1 MKKEGVN
8 LPENAAELQ
17 STVLE
22 LNKKLEDLKERER
35 QYELEN
41 NLLREQIKAL
51 THRLYGRKSEKYHLD
66 SDEEQRTLFDELEE
80 QEEVEEEESEAIE
93 IKPHKRK
100 KPGRKPLPADLP
112 REDVIHDLEPE
123 EKMCGCG
130 CEMVRMGEEV
140 SEKLEMT
147 PATFTVKRHIRYKY
161 TCKNCEGLEDKGGAV
176 KIAPVPVQLIPK
188 SLCTPSLLA
197 NIVIGKF
204 ADSLPLY
211 RQENQFKRYGID
223 LPRSTMS
230 NWLLKVY
237 LMCQPLIELLRLELL
252 SGPLIGA
259 DETTM
264 QVLKENGRS
273 PTSTSYMWCF
283 RGGPP
288 GRPVVLY
295 KYAPSRSGEVAAG
308 MLKGYQGYVQTDAFA
323 GYNFL
328 DDIPGITHVGCWSH
342 TRRNFIDVITLV
354 GKKKISGKAD
364 KALSLIAKLY
374 KVEKEAREAELT
386 AEELHEKR
394 QLESKSVVLEFEA
407 FVKENCPRVLPKS
420 ALGKAL
426 QYSVKQM
433 PRLKVFLESGLI
445 PLDNNLVENAIRP
458 YAVGRK
464 NWLFSY
470 HADGAA
476 ASALYYS
483 LTETAKANGLEPYSY
498 FLYLF
503 KNLPFAATQEDYKKL
518 LPQYL
523 DREKLIQK

>member
-1 MKKEGVN
+1 MEKEGAN

-17 STVLE
+17 SMVSE
-22 LNKKLEDLKERER
+22 FREKQK
-35 QYELEN
+35 QYELEIK
-41 NLLREQIKAL
+41 LLREQIKAL
-51 THRLYGRKSEKYHLD
+51 NHRLYGRKSEKYYLD
-66 SDEEQRTLFDELEE
+66 SDEEQRTLFDDL
-80 QEEVEEEESEAIE
+80 EEEEDIEEKEPESTE
-93 IKPHKRK
+93 IKSHKRK
-100 KPGRKPLPADLP
+100 KPGRKPLPADFP
-112 REDVIHDLEPE
+112 REDVIHDLKPE

-130 CEMVRMGEEV
+130 CEMERIGEAV

-161 TCKNCEGLEDKGGAV
+161 ACKNCEGVEDEGGAV

-188 SLCTPSLLA
+188 GYCTPSLLA
-197 NIVIGKF
+197 HVVTSKF
-204 ADSLPLY
+204 VDSLPLK

-223 LPRSTMS
+223 IPRSSMC

-295 KYAPSRSGEVAAG
+295 KYAPSRSGEVAAE

-328 DDIPGITHVGCWSH
+328 DDLPGITHVGCWSH
-342 TRRNFIDVITLV
+342 ARRNFIDVITLV
-354 GKKKISGKAD
+354 GKKKVSGKAD

-374 KVEKEAREAELT
+374 KVEKEAREAEFT
-386 AEELHEKR
+386 VEELHEKR
-394 QLESKSVVLEFEA
+394 QLESKPVVLEFEA

-433 PRLKVFLESGLI
+433 ARLKVFLESGLI
-445 PLDNNLVENAIRP
+445 PLDNNLVENEIRP
-458 YAVGRK
+458 FAVGRK

-470 HADGAA
+470 HADGAT
-476 ASALYYS
+476 ASALYYT
-483 LTETAKANGLEPYSY
+483 LTRNAIVNGLDPNKY
-498 FLYLF
+498 LKYLF
-503 KNLPFAATQEDYKKL
+503 ENLPYATTLEDYKKL
-518 LPQYL
+518 LPQYV
-523 DREKLIQK
+523 DRDKLI

>member
-1 MKKEGVN
+1 MEKEGEN
-8 LPENAAELQ
+8 LPETITNLQVMVSEL
-17 STVLE
+17 
-22 LNKKLEDLKERER
+22 REKQR

-51 THRLYGRKSEKYHLD
+51 THRLYGKKSEKYHLD
-66 SDEEQRTLFDELEE
+66 SDEEQRVLFEE
-80 QEEVEEEESEAIE
+80 MEEREEVEEKEPEAIE

-112 REDVIHDLEPE
+112 REDVIHDLKPE

-176 KIAPVPVQLIPK
+176 KIASVPVQLIPK
-188 SLCTPSLLA
+188 GLCTPSLLA
-197 NIVIGKF
+197 NIVTGKF

-230 NWLLKVY
+230 NWLLKVWQ
-237 LMCQPLIELLRLELL
+237 MCQPLIELLRLELL

-259 DETTM
+259 DETPF
-264 QVLKENGRS
+264 QVLKENGRP
-273 PTSTSYMWCF
+273 PTSKSFMWVF

-288 GRPVVLY
+288 GHPVCLY
-295 KYAPSRSGEVAAG
+295 VYAPSRSGDVAAEVLNG
-308 MLKGYQGYVQTDAFA
+308 FQGYVQTDGYS

-328 DDIPGITHVGCWSH
+328 DGLPFIIHVACWAH
-342 TRRNFIDVITLV
+342 VRRKFMDVIKAV
-354 GKKKISGKAD
+354 SHKKKSGKAE
-364 KALSLIAKLY
+364 KALNLIRDLY
-374 KVEKEAREAELT
+374 NIEREARKAELSVD
-386 AEELHEKR
+386 ELHEKR
-394 QLESKSVVLEFEA
+394 QLESKPLVEEFEA
-407 FVKENCPRVLPKS
+407 FVKENYPKVLSQS
-420 ALGKAL
+420 ALGKAI
-426 QYSVKQM
+426 QYSLNQM
-433 PRLKVFLESGLI
+433 PRLKVFLESGFI
-445 PLDNNLVENAIRP
+445 PIDNNLVENAIRP

-470 HADGAA
+470 HADGAS
-476 ASALYYS
+476 ASALYYT
-483 LTETAKANGLEPYSY
+483 LTETAKSNGIEPYSY

-503 KNLPFAATQEDYKKL
+503 ENLPFAATQEEYKNL

-523 DREKLIQK
+523 DRDKLIQK